1 MALREIWLWVDG
13 SASYID
19 PMKKMGFKT
28 NLASCGLIL
37 ISGLIFGVKAGAET
51 GPLDRESMLYS
62 STQLLSAPAG
72 YPVVNGEVRKVDLSA
87 MKVTIRHEEIPNL
100 DMPPMTM
107 VFKAATRE
115 MLESLVAGAKIQ
127 FVAESINGQM
137 TVLWLEVL

>member
-1 MALREIWLWVDG
+1 
-13 SASYID
+13 
-19 PMKKMGFKT
+19 MKKEGFKS
-28 NLASCGLIL
+28 NLVACGLIL
-37 ISGLIFGVKAGAET
+37 ISGLVAGAKAGAET
-51 GPLDRESMLYS
+51 VSSDRGAMLYS
-62 STQLLSAPAG
+62 SLQLLAAPAG

-127 FVAESINGQM
+127 FVADSINGQM

>member
-1 MALREIWLWVDG
+1 MRKL
-13 SASYID
+13 
-19 PMKKMGFKT
+19 GFKV
-28 NLASCGLIL
+28 NLVSCGLIL
-37 ISGLIFGVKAGAET
+37 ISVVIFGAKASSET
-51 GPLDRESMLYS
+51 VSLDRGEMLS
-62 STQLLSAPAG
+62 SSLQLLSTPAG

-115 MLESLVAGAKIQ
+115 MIENLVAGAKIQ